1 MNWKLTKDFHL
12 KIYKLWKIYLYTL
25 NYEKEEE
32 KSQDARLL
40 TKRDLERGYDRWN
53 STARNHSCT
62 LIVVGAPVSR
72 NANSRLA
79 SQTWSFGP
87 RVASWKF
94 DKRDDVDWG
103 PAGVQ
108 TTRSVWILERSPGYA
123 NEI

>member
-1 MNWKLTKDFHL
+1 MKNISLHVKLREGRRE
-12 KIYKLWKIYLYTL
+12 IV
-25 NYEKEEE
+25 
-32 KSQDARLL
+32 QDARLL

>member
-1 MNWKLTKDFHL
+1 MVT
-12 KIYKLWKIYLYTL
+12 
-25 NYEKEEE
+25 
-32 KSQDARLL
+32 
-40 TKRDLERGYDRWN
+40 
-53 STARNHSCT
+53 RNHSCT
-62 LIVVGAPVSR
+62 LIVVGVPVSR

-108 TTRSVWILERSPGYA
+108 TTRSVWILQRSSSYA

>member
-1 MNWKLTKDFHL
+1 M
-12 KIYKLWKIYLYTL
+12 
-25 NYEKEEE
+25 
-32 KSQDARLL
+32 
-40 TKRDLERGYDRWN
+40 
-53 STARNHSCT
+53 
-62 LIVVGAPVSR
+62 SR

-108 TTRSVWILERSPGYA
+108 TTRSVWILERSPGYV
-123 NEI
+123 NEIKLEIRTENVRNRRTLVIIRIDLASDANKRAINLDLVRENSALLNLSTNYFSNKHF